1 MNNKGGYVYLLCD
14 LDKEKTYKIGV
25 TRGDINKRIKKLQ
38 TGNSGEIH
46 LVNYHKSEAPF
57 FVEKHLHHYYNKTN
71 IRNEWFLL
79 TDEEAMEF
87 KNNCLKIEEKTFN
100 SKIFSILGIIK
111 FLLKNVSCPVETACL
126 LNHSSGINPSLFQ
139 RYNCP

>member
-14 LDKEKTYKIGV
+14 LDKERTYKIGV
-25 TRGDINKRIKKLQ
+25 TRGDIDKRIKKLQ

-57 FVEKHLHHYYNKTN
+57 FIEKHLHHYYNKTN
-71 IRNEWFLL
+71 IRNEWFSL

-87 KNNCLKIEEKTFN
+87 KNNCLKIEDIYEA
-100 SKIFSILGIIK
+100 
-111 FLLKNVSCPVETACL
+111 LKD
-126 LNHSSGINPSLFQ
+126 NPFFKK
-139 RYNCP
+139 